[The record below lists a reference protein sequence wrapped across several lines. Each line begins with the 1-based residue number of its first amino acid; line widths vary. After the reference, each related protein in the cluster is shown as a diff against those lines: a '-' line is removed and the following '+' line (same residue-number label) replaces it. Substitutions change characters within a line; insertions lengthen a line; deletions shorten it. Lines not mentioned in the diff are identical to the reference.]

1 MGMHSYVFVQTS
13 SWLHNFQNSLICI
26 LFSLLI
32 FNLIFQAKKEIE
44 PQRAHKHT
52 HTHTII
58 LLCYHQLIIC
68 NFITYSFWSLF
79 FYALRFYKIYFK

>member
-44 PQRAHKHT
+44 PQRAHTHT
-52 HTHTII
+52 HTHT
-58 LLCYHQLIIC
+58 Q
-68 NFITYSFWSLF
+68 LF
-79 FYALRFYKIYFK
+79 FYVIIN

>member
-1 MGMHSYVFVQTS
+1 MRMHSYVFVQTS

-32 FNLIFQAKKEIE
+32 FNLIFPAKKEIE
-44 PQRAHKHT
+44 PQRAHT

-79 FYALRFYKIYFK
+79 FYALMFYKIYFK

>member
-44 PQRAHKHT
+44 PQRT

-79 FYALRFYKIYFK
+79 FYALTFYKIYFK